1 MANHKSAIKRNRQNH
16 KRRALNRSNRG
27 QLRTQLRKV
36 QTTLESKNSEEV
48 QKLLGPTFSVID
60 RSVQKGVLH
69 KNAASR
75 QKSRLMAKVN
85 AMTSETATA

>member
-1 MANHKSAIKRNRQNH
+1 MANHKSALKRNRQNVK
-16 KRRALNRSNRG
+16 KRANNRSNRG
-27 QLRTQLRKV
+27 QLRTQLRKM
-36 QTTLESKNSEEV
+36 QTTLATEKPDDV
-48 QKLLGPTFSVID
+48 QKLLAPTFSVID

-85 AMTSETATA
+85 AMSPKTATA